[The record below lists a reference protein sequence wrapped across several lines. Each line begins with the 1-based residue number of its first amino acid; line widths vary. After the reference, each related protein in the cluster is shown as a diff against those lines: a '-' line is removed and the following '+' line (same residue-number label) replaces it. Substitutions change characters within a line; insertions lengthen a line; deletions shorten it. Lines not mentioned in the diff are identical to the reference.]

1 MFRKFSEPI
10 SNWSQ
15 EIEQEL
21 TIRKYAKGIGAAA
34 VVGLVVGIILAKIP
48 EKKLLKDID
57 NKSQNS
63 KIIIE
68 VQNVKDL
75 KIERSE

>member
-57 NKSQNS
+57 NKSPNS
-63 KIIIE
+63 KITIE

-75 KIERSE
+75 KIERSD